1 MVNNA
6 GVWYAAELE
15 MTPDHLFK
23 RVMDVNLMGA
33 VAVTKAFMPL
43 LRQAKGRIVNMTSV
57 AGEFILSMVRQ
68 WFGVQNGKNLIGL
81 YKENTFYEQWH

>member
-1 MVNNA
+1 MVIIVCLFVWYFVYSGLWGVVNNA

-57 AGEFILSMVRQ
+57 AGEFILSMVR
-68 WFGVQNGKNLIGL
+68 
-81 YKENTFYEQWH
+81 